1 VVKVL
6 CFQCRACTGLI
17 SGWGTKIFH
26 AAQHSQKIKKSEG
39 GGEREKKKKRK
50 EGTIL
55 EKLEMKWY
63 INSKHVKKEI
73 IKSKDKN
80 C

>member
-1 VVKVL
+1 MLKYICVK
-6 CFQCRACTGLI
+6 QSWNG
-17 SGWGTKIFH
+17 
-26 AAQHSQKIKKSEG
+26 
-39 GGEREKKKKRK
+39 K

>member
-1 VVKVL
+1 MSELPKMYIKTMYNLMYKYTLINL
-6 CFQCRACTGLI
+6 CAF
-17 SGWGTKIFH
+17 
-26 AAQHSQKIKKSEG
+26 KK
-39 GGEREKKKKRK
+39 K

-63 INSKHVKKEI
+63 INSKHEKKEI
-73 IKSKDKN
+73 IKSKGRN

>member
-1 VVKVL
+1 MYKYTLINL
-6 CFQCRACTGLI
+6 CAF
-17 SGWGTKIFH
+17 
-26 AAQHSQKIKKSEG
+26 KK
-39 GGEREKKKKRK
+39 K

-63 INSKHVKKEI
+63 INSKHEKKEI
-73 IKSKDKN
+73 IKSKGRN